1 MSLDGI
7 EFDPVQLI
15 SGLCQGGPA
24 SGILFEISVDPLLM
38 TLEQLEGVVRRPMRT
53 KAADGRVG
61 EREEAVVSGFVDD
74 WSVEFEGPRALNMGL
89 TKIATF
95 EIASGQRMNRENSNR
110 TSAKTDKSRRASLQS
125 RVESDKNIVQGTSFR
140 NFHRFECDDMGP
152 VQQTS

>member
-1 MSLDGI
+1 MR
-7 EFDPVQLI
+7 LI

-74 WSVEFEGPRALNMGL
+74 WSVEGPRALNMGL

-95 EIASGQRMNRENSNR
+95 EIASGQRMNRE
-110 TSAKTDKSRRASLQS
+110 KTVIVPARKLTKAEEKACRAEWKKKKISYKERLLGIFIGLNATIWDQ
-125 RVESDKNIVQGTSFR
+125 
-140 NFHRFECDDMGP
+140 
-152 VQQTS
+152 

>member
-1 MSLDGI
+1 MR
-7 EFDPVQLI
+7 LI

-38 TLEQLEGVVRRPMRT
+38 TLEQLEGVVRRPIRT
-53 KAADGRVG
+53 KAADGRVE

-95 EIASGQRMNRENSNR
+95 EIASGQRMNRE
-110 TSAKTDKSRRASLQS
+110 KT
-125 RVESDKNIVQGTSFR
+125 VIVPARKLTEKEENACRSEWKKIKMSYKVRGD
-140 NFHRFECDDMGP
+140 N
-152 VQQTS
+152 